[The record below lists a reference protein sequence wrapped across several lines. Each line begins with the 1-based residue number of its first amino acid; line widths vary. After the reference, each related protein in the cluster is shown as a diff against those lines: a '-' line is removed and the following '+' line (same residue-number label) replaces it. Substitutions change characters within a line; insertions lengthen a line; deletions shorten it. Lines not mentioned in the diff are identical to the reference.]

1 MNFNKPKEN
10 DFGFTFLSFKSESMT
25 MDVAGA
31 VSDRSPQTSS
41 FFFFFFTFFFFSQ
54 KSFFLV
60 WEFLV

>member
-41 FFFFFFTFFFFSQ
+41 YFLLLYFFFSQ
-54 KSFFLV
+54 KSFFSSLGV
-60 WEFLV
+60 SGVK

>member
-41 FFFFFFTFFFFSQ
+41 FFSSSLLF
-54 KSFFLV
+54 FFLV
-60 WEFLV
+60 KRAFF